1 MVALSLQGTLVP
13 FLLSEIKEQT
23 AAENKEGHVSYK
35 WTVFRAAQGLFD
47 AKTLLGTTLLTVPPF
62 FECAANSATVY
73 WGQRLGPTVFNLDDW
88 REEDWEQLATELE
101 TSQDWSILIQE
112 PS

>member
-1 MVALSLQGTLVP
+1 MP

-23 AAENKEGHVSYK
+23 AAENKEGHVSYN
-35 WTVFRAAQGLFD
+35 WTVLRAAQGLFE
-47 AKTLLGTTLLTVPPF
+47 AKTLVGTTLLIAPPF

-88 REEDWEQLATELE
+88 EEDWEQLATELE
-101 TSQDWSILIQE
+101 TSQNRSI
-112 PS
+112 